1 MVAVEFFEARSMQR
15 GRLIMAGFSPKLPL
29 TLDPDDG
36 YTLTKTL
43 KEVAKQNFKM
53 LVLTNPG
60 ERIMDPEFG
69 VGVLAYLFENNTPA
83 THGQIDARIRE
94 QASKYLPY
102 IEVGEIAFNSPVNN
116 PSVADNFLGI
126 SINYNIKRLNI
137 GDVLEIP
144 IN

>member
-1 MVAVEFFEARSMQR
+1 
-15 GRLIMAGFSPKLPL
+15 MAGFSPKLPL

-36 YTLTKTL
+36 YALTKTV

-69 VGVLAYLFENNTPA
+69 VGILAYLFENNTP
-83 THGQIDARIRE
+83 GVYSQIDARIRE
-94 QASKYLPY
+94 QVSKYLPF
-102 IEVGEIAFNSPVNN
+102 IALEDIDFKSPVND
-116 PSVADNFLGI
+116 PTLADNFLGI
-126 SINYNIKRLNI
+126 SISYNIKRLNI

-144 IN
+144 LN